1 MSCYASFDPK
11 DITMDKSDVLRI
23 APEFPE
29 SSRPSHVHKVVRPV
43 ALNKAIQLAF
53 LRFEKKDLKKAEDFW
68 NDFGL
73 QSVSHTDEM
82 LVMRG
87 TGSSPAILVA
97 YRGERSRF
105 IGAAFV
111 VPDST
116 DFEKLQRDYGA
127 EPLLASAIPGGG
139 RGISLRDPS
148 GNEVWLIADWGKVDP
163 IPLRVP
169 LTAQM
174 NSLEQRPRV
183 NSTIRP
189 PLEPARVARLG
200 HLVLQT
206 TDFQS
211 MATWYMRHLGVIPT
225 DVQYLEDGSTMLAF
239 FRLDLGDTPAEHHS
253 IVVAGALENRYEHSA
268 WEVADLDAIGQGH
281 QILKSKGHK
290 HMWGIG
296 RHVLG
301 SQLFDYWYDADGFEF
316 EHYTDSDL
324 FTADYET
331 RYVPFSAASIWSW
344 GHDVPATMFPKKS
357 VHMLAKAIR
366 GLLSGQVTL
375 ERLKLMASAVE
386 APARPW
392 LR

>member
-1 MSCYASFDPK
+1 
-11 DITMDKSDVLRI
+11 MDKADVLRI

-29 SSRPSHVHKVVRPV
+29 SSRPSHVNKVMRPTV
-43 ALNKAIQLAF
+43 VNKATQLAF
-53 LRFEKKDLKKAEDFW
+53 LRFEKEDLEEAEHFW

-73 QSVSHTDEM
+73 QSVSRTDEM

-87 TGSSPAILVA
+87 ADSSPAILVA

-105 IGAAFV
+105 VGAAFV

-116 DFEKLQRDYGA
+116 DFERLQRDHGA
-127 EPLLASAIPGGG
+127 KLLPASSIPGGG
-139 RGISLRDPS
+139 RGVSLQDPS
-148 GNEVWLIADWGKVDP
+148 GNEVWLVANWERVDP
-163 IPLRVP
+163 IPLRTP
-169 LTAQM
+169 LTDQL
-174 NSLEQRPRV
+174 NSLVRHPRV

-189 PLEPARVARLG
+189 PLEPAHVARLG

-211 MATWYMRHLGVIPT
+211 MATWYMRHLGVIPS

-239 FRLDLGDTPAEHHS
+239 FRLDLGDTPAEHHT
-253 IVVAGALENRYEHSA
+253 IVVAGGLENRYEHSA

-281 QILKSKGHK
+281 QILKSKGYK

-316 EHYTDSDL
+316 EHYTDSDF

-344 GHDVPATMFPKKS
+344 GHDVPGTMFPKRS
-357 VHMLAKAIR
+357 VRMLTKAIR
-366 GLLSGQVTL
+366 GLLSGRVTL
-375 ERLKLMASAVE
+375 SRLKLMASAVE